1 VPLLLHRKSRAVV
14 RGGHAAPGWG
24 DSGQAQAGLQRL
36 LKFNERSTRFQ
47 RALKTRRRAGAVQ
60 GDTMNK
66 LTFRSVQA
74 CAAAAAALCAVPAVL
89 AQEAPAARS
98 ASAGGLEE
106 ITVTARR
113 REEALQDVPIAVSA
127 FSADD
132 LRQMQAQDLGG
143 LQGSVPN
150 LNLVQGR
157 GSATSANVYIRGIG
171 QPDALQTFDPAVGIY
186 LDDVFISRIQ
196 GALFNLYDIER
207 VEVLRG
213 PQGTLYG
220 KNTIAGAIRLIS
232 KKPPEALSGNFEIG
246 YGEYSRMDAKAYI
259 GGPVTDSFGASL
271 AALYSKRDG
280 IVEDPTTGRE
290 YNDLDTTAARAI
302 LNFEPS
308 DTVEVNLALDYTRQ
322 RNALNLGRPEAPL
335 IQVNLLGGVKVLQ
348 PAPTGP
354 WEFESRTSFA
364 GGEGQELDHA
374 GAALTI
380 GWDISDAWRF
390 KSITGYRDL
399 DVDNYIDIDAS
410 RWELGDVFVGVD
422 QDQLSQ
428 EFQFLFDG
436 GGRLNAVFG
445 LYYLNESITSHQ
457 EAYADDFLTLGA
469 LPLTFLRTVDDDLDT
484 DSYAAFGQATWQFN
498 DRLSGTL
505 GLRYT
510 YESKDYFR
518 TTSTFSNLPALNG
531 TFEYPDDESWDA
543 LTPSFGLDYQLTD
556 DSLLYASAGRGF
568 KSGGFNGRA
577 NTPGETGSYDP
588 EYVWTYEI
596 GSKNTLAEGRLRLNG
611 AVFYSDY
618 TDFQARVSEVVNPD
632 APVPTFSFPVL
643 NAASLDIWG
652 AEVEVLWVPVDGL
665 TVQGQLGYLNADYA
679 EFTDTVRGPDGK
691 PAERDRSGDE
701 PPFAPEW
708 TARVG
713 VAYEFGLG
721 ERGWL
726 TLATDVMYRTKSW
739 LSVDNREVLT
749 QDDFALMNVL
759 ASWQSQSRTWRASAG
774 VRNLTDEVYKTDAQ
788 EFSSVGNIQTAYYGD
803 PRTWQLTLGYSF

>member
-1 VPLLLHRKSRAVV
+1 
-14 RGGHAAPGWG
+14 
-24 DSGQAQAGLQRL
+24 
-36 LKFNERSTRFQ
+36 
-47 RALKTRRRAGAVQ
+47 
-60 GDTMNK
+60 MNK
-66 LTFRSVQA
+66 LTIRSVQA

-89 AQEAPAARS
+89 AQEAPAAR
-98 ASAGGLEE
+98 AAAAGGLEE

-113 REEALQDVPIAVSA
+113 REEALQEVPIAVSV
-127 FSADD
+127 FSSDE
-132 LRQMQAQDLGG
+132 LQKLQATDLGG
-143 LQGSVPN
+143 LQGAVPN

-186 LDDVFISRIQ
+186 LDDIFISRIQ
-196 GALFNLYDIER
+196 GALFSLYDIER

-232 KKPPEALSGNFEIG
+232 RKPPDALSGNFEVG
-246 YGEYSRMDAKAYI
+246 YGEYSRMDAKAYL
-259 GGPVTDSFGASL
+259 GGPVTDTIGASI
-271 AALYSKRDG
+271 AAMYSTRDG
-280 IVEDPTTGRE
+280 IVEDVTTGRE
-290 YNDLDTTAARAI
+290 YNDIDTTAARGI
-302 LNFEPS
+302 FNFEPS
-308 DTVEVNLALDYTRQ
+308 DTVEVSLALDYTRQ
-322 RNALNLGRPEAPL
+322 RNALNLGRAEAPL
-335 IQVNLLGGVKVLQ
+335 IQVNLAGGVKVLQ
-348 PAPTGP
+348 PAPTGD
-354 WEFESRTSFA
+354 WQFESRTSFT
-364 GGEGQELDHA
+364 GDEGQELDH
-374 GAALTI
+374 GGVALTV
-380 GWDISDAWRF
+380 GWDMSDAWRF

-399 DVDNYIDIDAS
+399 DVDNYVDIDAS
-410 RWELGDVFVGVD
+410 KWELGDVFVGVD
-422 QDQLSQ
+422 QDQLTQ
-428 EFQFLFDG
+428 EFQFLFDD

-469 LPLTFLRTVDDDLDT
+469 LPLTFLRTIDDDLDT
-484 DSYAAFGQATWQFN
+484 DSYAAFGQASWQFT
-498 DRLSGTL
+498 DQISATV

-543 LTPSFGLDYQLTD
+543 LTPSFGLDYQLTG
-556 DSLLYASAGRGF
+556 DSLLYFSAGRGF

-577 NTPGETGSYDP
+577 NTPGETGAYDP
-588 EYVWTYEI
+588 EYVWTYEV
-596 GSKNTLAEGRLRLNG
+596 GSKNTLADGRLRLNG

-632 APVPTFSFPVL
+632 APIPTFSFPVL
-643 NAASLDIWG
+643 NAAALDIWG
-652 AEVEVLWVPVDGL
+652 AEVEMVWVPVDGL
-665 TVQGQLGYLNADYA
+665 TLQGQLGYLNADYA

-691 PAERDRSGDE
+691 PVERDRSDDE

-708 TARVG
+708 TARMG
-713 VAYEFGLG
+713 VSYEFGLDDY
-721 ERGWL
+721 GWL
-726 TLATDVMYRTKSW
+726 TLGADVSYRTKSW
-739 LSVDNREVLT
+739 LSVDNRDVLT

-774 VRNLTDEVYKTDAQ
+774 IRNLTDEVYKTDAQ

-803 PRTWQLTLGYSF
+803 PRTWQLTVGYSF

>member
-1 VPLLLHRKSRAVV
+1 
-14 RGGHAAPGWG
+14 
-24 DSGQAQAGLQRL
+24 
-36 LKFNERSTRFQ
+36 
-47 RALKTRRRAGAVQ
+47 
-60 GDTMNK
+60 MNRH
-66 LTFRSVQA
+66 FIRSVRA

-89 AQEAPAARS
+89 AQEAPGAR
-98 ASAGGLEE
+98 SAGGLEE

-113 REEALQDVPIAVSA
+113 REEALQQVPIAVSA
-127 FSADD
+127 FSSEE
-132 LRQMQAQDLGG
+132 LQKLQATDLGG
-143 LQGSVPN
+143 LQGTVPN

-186 LDDVFISRIQ
+186 LNDVFISRIQ

-232 KKPPEALSGNFEIG
+232 KKPPDALSGNFEVG
-246 YGEYSRMDAKAYI
+246 YGDYNRMDAKAYV
-259 GGPVTDSFGASL
+259 GGPVTDSLGASL

-280 IVEDPTTGRE
+280 IVEDVTTGRE
-290 YNDLDTTAARAI
+290 YNDIDTTAARGI
-302 LNFEPS
+302 LSFEPS
-308 DTVEVNLALDYTRQ
+308 DTVDVSLALDYTRQ

-335 IQVNLLGGVKVLQ
+335 IQVNLLGGVRVLQ

-354 WEFESRTSFA
+354 WAFEARTSFT
-364 GGEGQELDHA
+364 GDEGQELDHA
-374 GAALTI
+374 GVALTV
-380 GWDISDAWRF
+380 GWQVSDAWRL

-399 DVDNYIDIDAS
+399 DVDNYVDIDAS

-428 EFQFLFDG
+428 EFQFLFDD

-445 LYYLNESITSHQ
+445 LYYLNENITSHQ

-484 DSYAAFGQATWQFN
+484 DSYAIFGQGNWQFT
-498 DRLSGTL
+498 DRLSAIL

-518 TTSTFSNLPALNG
+518 TTSTFSNFAALVG
-531 TFEYPDDESWDA
+531 TFDYPDDESWDA
-543 LTPSFGLDYQLTD
+543 FTPSLGLDYQVTD
-556 DSLLYASAGRGF
+556 DSLLYVSAGRGF

-577 NTPGETGSYDP
+577 NTPGETGAYDP

-596 GSKNTLAEGRLRLNG
+596 GSKNTLADGRMRLNG

-618 TDFQARVSEVVNPD
+618 TDFQARVSEVVDPN
-632 APVPTFSFPVL
+632 APIPNFSFPVL
-643 NAASLDIWG
+643 NAAELDIWG
-652 AEVEVLWVPVDGL
+652 AEVELLWLPVDGL

-679 EFTDTVRGPDGK
+679 EFTETVRGPTGT
-691 PAERDRSGDE
+691 PVERDRSGDE

-708 TARVG
+708 TARLG
-713 VAYEFGLG
+713 VSYEFGLA
-721 ERGWL
+721 EHGWL
-726 TLATDVMYRTKSW
+726 TLAADASYRSKSW

>member
-1 VPLLLHRKSRAVV
+1 
-14 RGGHAAPGWG
+14 
-24 DSGQAQAGLQRL
+24 
-36 LKFNERSTRFQ
+36 
-47 RALKTRRRAGAVQ
+47 
-60 GDTMNK
+60 MNRH
-66 LTFRSVQA
+66 FIRSVRA
-74 CAAAAAALCAVPAVL
+74 CAAAAATLCAVPAVL

-98 ASAGGLEE
+98 VTAGGLEE

-127 FSADD
+127 FSSEE
-132 LRQMQAQDLGG
+132 LRLLQAQDLGG

-232 KKPPEALSGNFEIG
+232 KKPPDALSGNFELG
-246 YGEYSRMDAKAYI
+246 YGDYDRIDAKAYI
-259 GGPVTDSFGASL
+259 GGPVTDSFGASF
-271 AALYSKRDG
+271 AGLYSKRDG

-290 YNDLDTTAARAI
+290 YNDIDTASGRAI
-302 LNFEPS
+302 LSFEPS
-308 DTVEVNLALDYTRQ
+308 DKVDVTLALDYTRQ
-322 RNALNLGRPEAPL
+322 RNALNLGRAEAPL

-348 PAPTGP
+348 PAPTGD
-354 WEFESRTSFA
+354 WEFESRTSFK
-364 GGEGQELDHA
+364 GDEGQSLDHA

-380 GWDISDAWRF
+380 GWELSDAWNF

-399 DVDNYIDIDAS
+399 DIDNYVDIDAS
-410 RWELGDVFVGVD
+410 AYELGDVFVGVD

-428 EFQFLFDG
+428 EFQFLFDD
-436 GGRLNAVFG
+436 GGRLSAVLG
-445 LYYLNESITSHQ
+445 LYYLSEGITSNQ
-457 EAYADDFLTLGA
+457 EAYADDFLTFGA
-469 LPLTFLRTVDDDLDT
+469 LPLTFLRTIDDDLDT
-484 DSYAAFGQATWQFN
+484 ESYAAFGQATWRFT
-498 DRLSGTL
+498 DRLATTV

-510 YESKDYFR
+510 KEDKDYFR
-518 TTSTFSNLPALNG
+518 TTSTFWSLPALNG
-531 TFEYPDDESWDA
+531 TFEYTDDDSWDA
-543 LTPSFGLDYQLTD
+543 VTPSFSLDYKLAD

-577 NTPGETGSYDP
+577 NTPGETGAYDP

-596 GSKNTLAEGRLRLNG
+596 GSKNTLADGSLRLNG

-632 APVPTFSFPVL
+632 APIPTFSFPVL
-643 NAASLDIWG
+643 NAGALDIWG
-652 AEVEVLWVPVDGL
+652 AELELLWVPVDGL
-665 TVQGQLGYLNADYA
+665 TLQAQVGYLDADYK
-679 EFTDTVRGPDGK
+679 EFTDTISGPGGV
-691 PAERDRSGDE
+691 PVERDRSGDE
-701 PPFAPEW
+701 PPFAPDW
-708 TARVG
+708 TTRVG
-713 VAYEFGLG
+713 ASYEFGLDD
-721 ERGWL
+721 RGSL
-726 TLATDVMYRTKSW
+726 TLAADMMYRTKSW
-739 LSVDNREVLT
+739 LSVDNRDVLT
-749 QDDFALMNVL
+749 QDAFALMNVL
-759 ASWQSQSRTWRASAG
+759 ASWQSESKTWRASAG
-774 VRNLTDEVYKTDAQ
+774 VKNLTDEVYKTDAQ

-803 PRTWQLTLGYSF
+803 PRTWQFTVGYSF

>member
-1 VPLLLHRKSRAVV
+1 LI
-14 RGGHAAPGWG
+14 
-24 DSGQAQAGLQRL
+24 
-36 LKFNERSTRFQ
+36 
-47 RALKTRRRAGAVQ
+47 
-60 GDTMNK
+60 
-66 LTFRSVQA
+66 RSVRA

-89 AQEAPAARS
+89 AQEAPAARP
-98 ASAGGLEE
+98 AAAAGLEE

-113 REEALQDVPIAVSA
+113 REELLQNVPIAVSA
-127 FSADD
+127 FSSEE
-132 LRQMQAQDLGG
+132 LRMLQAEDLGG
-143 LQGSVPN
+143 LQGNVPN

-232 KKPPEALSGNFEIG
+232 KRPPEALSGNFELG
-246 YGEYSRMDAKAYI
+246 YGDYNRIDAKAYV
-259 GGPVTDSFGASL
+259 GGPVTDSFGASI
-271 AALYSKRDG
+271 AGLYSTRDG

-290 YNDLDTTAARAI
+290 YNDIDTASGRAI
-302 LNFEPS
+302 LSYEPS
-308 DTVEVNLALDYTRQ
+308 DKVDVTLALDYTRQ
-322 RNALNLGRPEAPL
+322 RNALNLGRAEAPL

-348 PAPTGP
+348 PAPTGD
-354 WEFESRTSFA
+354 WEFESRTSFK
-364 GGEGQELDHA
+364 GDEGQSLDHA
-374 GAALTI
+374 GVALTI
-380 GWDISDAWRF
+380 GWELSDAWNL

-410 RWELGDVFVGVD
+410 AYELGDVFVGVD

-428 EFQFLFDG
+428 EFQFLFDD

-445 LYYLNESITSHQ
+445 LYYLSEGITSHQ
-457 EAYADDFLTLGA
+457 EAYADDFLTYGT
-469 LPLTFLRTVDDDLDT
+469 LPLTFLRTIDDDLDT
-484 DSYAAFGQATWQFN
+484 DSYAVFGQATWRFT
-498 DRLSGTL
+498 DRLATTL

-510 YESKDYFR
+510 KEDKDYFR
-518 TTSTFSNLPALNG
+518 TTSTFWSLPALNS
-531 TFEYPDDESWDA
+531 TFEYTDDDSWDA
-543 LTPSFGLDYQLTD
+543 VTPSFSLDYKLAE

-577 NTPGETGSYDP
+577 NSPGETGAYDP

-596 GSKNTLAEGRLRLNG
+596 GSKNTLADGSLRLNG

-643 NAASLDIWG
+643 NAGALDIWG
-652 AEVEVLWVPVDGL
+652 AELELLWIPVDGL
-665 TVQGQLGYLNADYA
+665 TLQAQVGYLDADYK
-679 EFTDTVRGPDGK
+679 EFTETVRGPGGV
-691 PAERDRSGDE
+691 PVERDRSGDE
-701 PPFAPEW
+701 PPFAPDW
-708 TARVG
+708 TSRVG
-713 VAYEFGLG
+713 ASYEFGLG
-721 ERGWL
+721 DRGSL
-726 TLATDVMYRTKSW
+726 TFAADMMYRTKSW

-749 QDDFALMNVL
+749 QDAFALMNVL
-759 ASWQSQSRTWRASAG
+759 ASWQSESKTWRASAG
-774 VRNLTDEVYKTDAQ
+774 VKNVTDEVYKTDAQ

-803 PRTWQLTLGYSF
+803 PRTWQVTVGYSF